1 MAFHPPGIKGLIA
14 LQLAIDGH
22 QHLFERLGGEAG
34 QAVAQGVVAKR
45 TGGPA
50 VLLELGLSEIGLEFF
65 EAAQAEDEAVEQRPE
80 HRGGRD
86 LRILAGIAERREGLS
101 KMEDLVD
108 IGVERWQRVAWSIVH
123 SNNCKICNPQK
134 QPFRIGPPFNLWV
147 SSSARGAAVRG

>member
-45 TGGPA
+45 TGGPD

-65 EAAQAEDEAVEQRPE
+65 EAAQAEDENTAA
-80 HRGGRD
+80 GGISGSWRAS
-86 LRILAGIAERREGLS
+86 RSAGRASRRWKTLS
-101 KMEDLVD
+101 T
-108 IGVERWQRVAWSIVH
+108 
-123 SNNCKICNPQK
+123 
-134 QPFRIGPPFNLWV
+134 
-147 SSSARGAAVRG
+147 